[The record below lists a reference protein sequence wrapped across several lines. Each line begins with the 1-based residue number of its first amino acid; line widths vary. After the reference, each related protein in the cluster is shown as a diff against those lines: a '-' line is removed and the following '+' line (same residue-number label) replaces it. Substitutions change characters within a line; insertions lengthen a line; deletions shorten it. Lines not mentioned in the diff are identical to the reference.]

1 METVTE
7 GTRERRR
14 AGRGAE
20 RSAKAP
26 KAPQPRLPFA
36 PVELANA
43 EQLERIHQASLKVL
57 EEIGIEVLHDGARVI
72 LKKAGAIVDEETQR
86 VRFPR
91 DLVESKIGLA
101 PKSFILHA
109 RNPENNVV
117 IGENAVAFGSVAS
130 APNVADRDGGRR
142 PGNHKDYQNLL
153 RLGQTLDAVQFWGGY
168 PVEPADIHASV
179 RHLDAI
185 YDMLTLSDKPIHA
198 YSLGAERNLDAI
210 ELVRIARGVDDATL
224 DREPSVFTIINS
236 NSPLRLDIPMMEG
249 IIRMAKRNQPVV
261 LTPFT
266 LAGAMAPVTVAGAIV
281 EQNAEALAGL
291 VFTQSVN
298 PGAPFVYG
306 AFTSN
311 VDMKTGSPAFGT
323 PEQMK
328 SAIIGGQLARR
339 YGVPYRTSNTCAA
352 NTIDAQAAYESVFSL
367 WGAIMGGG
375 NLIMHAA
382 GWMEGGLHAGFEKMV
397 IDADLIGMISE
408 FLRPL
413 SFSDDDLA
421 FDAMKEVGPGGH
433 FFGCE
438 HTQSRYRNAF
448 FSPMISDWRNFET
461 WREAGSPT
469 AYDKA
474 NRLYKEKLAAY
485 TPPPI
490 DDSIRAELD
499 AFVTKRKSEGG
510 APTDF

>member
-20 RSAKAP
+20 RTAKAP

-91 DLVESKIGLA
+91 ELVESKIGLA

-153 RLGQTLDAVQFWGGY
+153 RLGQSLDAVQFWGGY

-179 RHLDAI
+179 RHLDAL

-474 NRLYKEKLAAY
+474 NRLYKEKIAAY

-490 DDSIRAELD
+490 DDAIRAELD
-499 AFVTKRKSEGG
+499 AFVAKRKAEGG

>member
-26 KAPQPRLPFA
+26 KAPQPRLPFK
-36 PVELANA
+36 PVELATP

-153 RLGQTLDAVQFWGGY
+153 RLGQSLDAVHFWGGY

-179 RHLDAI
+179 RHLDAL

-474 NRLYKEKLAAY
+474 NRFYKEKLAAY

-490 DDSIRAELD
+490 DDAVRAELD
-499 AFVTKRKSEGG
+499 AFVAKRKAEGG

>member
-1 METVTE
+1 MEAATE

-14 AGRGAE
+14 ASRAE
-20 RSAKAP
+20 RAPKAP
-26 KAPQPRLPFA
+26 KASQPRLPFK
-36 PVELANA
+36 PVELASP
-43 EQLERIHQASLKVL
+43 EQLERIHQESLRVL

-72 LKKAGAIVDEETQR
+72 LKKEGAIVDEATQR

-91 DLVESKIGLA
+91 ELVESKIGLA

-130 APNVADRDGGRR
+130 APNVADREGGRR

-153 RLGQTLDAVQFWGGY
+153 RLGQSLDAVHFWGGY

-179 RHLDAI
+179 RHLDAL

-266 LAGAMAPVTVAGAIV
+266 LAGAMAPVTIAGAIV

-311 VDMKTGSPAFGT
+311 VDMKSGAPAFGT

-448 FSPMISDWRNFET
+448 FSPMISDWRNYET

-474 NRLYKEKLAAY
+474 NRLYKEKLASF

-490 DDSIRAELD
+490 DDAIRAELD
-499 AFVTKRKSEGG
+499 AFVAKRKAEGG

>member
-1 METVTE
+1 MEAVTE

-20 RSAKAP
+20 RSAKVP
-26 KAPQPRLPFA
+26 KAPQPRLPFK
-36 PVELANA
+36 PVELATP

-153 RLGQTLDAVQFWGGY
+153 RLGQSLDAVQFWGGY

-179 RHLDAI
+179 RHLDAL

-448 FSPMISDWRNFET
+448 FSPMISDWRNYET

-490 DDSIRAELD
+490 DDAIRAELD
-499 AFVTKRKSEGG
+499 AFVAKRKAEGG

>member
-1 METVTE
+1 METVNE

-20 RSAKAP
+20 RTAKAP

-91 DLVESKIGLA
+91 ELVESKIGLA

-153 RLGQTLDAVQFWGGY
+153 RLGQSLDAVQFWGGY

-179 RHLDAI
+179 RHLDAL

-474 NRLYKEKLAAY
+474 NRLYKEKIAAY

-490 DDSIRAELD
+490 DDAIRAELD
-499 AFVTKRKSEGG
+499 AFVAKRKAEGG

>member
-1 METVTE
+1 MESVTE

-14 AGRGAE
+14 ASRAD
-20 RSAKAP
+20 RAPKAP
-26 KAPQPRLPFA
+26 KAPQPRLPFK
-36 PVELANA
+36 PVELASP
-43 EQLERIHQASLKVL
+43 EQIERIHQESLRVL

-72 LKKAGAIVDEETQR
+72 LKKEGAIVDESTQR

-91 DLVESKIGLA
+91 ELVESKIGLA

-130 APNVADRDGGRR
+130 APNVADREGGRR

-153 RLGQTLDAVQFWGGY
+153 RLGQSLDAVHFWGGY

-179 RHLDAI
+179 RHLDAL
-185 YDMLTLSDKPIHA
+185 YDMLTISDKPIHA

-266 LAGAMAPVTVAGAIV
+266 LAGAMAPVTIAGAIV

-311 VDMKTGSPAFGT
+311 VDMKSGAPAFGT

-339 YGVPYRTSNTCAA
+339 YGVPYRT
-352 NTIDAQAAYESVFSL
+352 
-367 WGAIMGGG
+367 
-375 NLIMHAA
+375 
-382 GWMEGGLHAGFEKMV
+382 
-397 IDADLIGMISE
+397 
-408 FLRPL
+408 
-413 SFSDDDLA
+413 
-421 FDAMKEVGPGGH
+421 
-433 FFGCE
+433 
-438 HTQSRYRNAF
+438 
-448 FSPMISDWRNFET
+448 
-461 WREAGSPT
+461 
-469 AYDKA
+469 
-474 NRLYKEKLAAY
+474 
-485 TPPPI
+485 
-490 DDSIRAELD
+490 
-499 AFVTKRKSEGG
+499 
-510 APTDF
+510 